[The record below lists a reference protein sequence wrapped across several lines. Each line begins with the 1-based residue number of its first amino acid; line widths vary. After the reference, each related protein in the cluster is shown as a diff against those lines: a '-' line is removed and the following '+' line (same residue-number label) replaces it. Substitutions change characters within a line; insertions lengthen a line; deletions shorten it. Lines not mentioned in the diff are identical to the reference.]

1 MDSII
6 EILKVLKKF
15 RDEREWGQ
23 FHNSKDLAIA
33 ISIESN
39 ELLEQFLWKD
49 PSDAKVEKIKEELAD
64 ILAYSFLLADKY
76 ELNIKDIILE
86 KVKKNAIKYPV
97 EKSKGN
103 SKKYNEL

>member
-1 MDSII
+1 MDSVI
-6 EILKVLKKF
+6 EIVKVLKAF

-49 PSDAKVEKIKEELAD
+49 PNDAKVESVKDEIAD
-64 ILAYSFLLADKY
+64 ILAYTFLLADKY
-76 ELNIKDIILE
+76 DFNIKDIILE
-86 KVKKNAIKYPV
+86 KVKKNALKYPV
-97 EKSKGN
+97 SKSKGN
-103 SKKYNEL
+103 AKKYNEL